1 MSEQFDFNN
10 TPSPAAEPATP
21 APFTPTPATPAT
33 PSPYVAAPTTPT
45 APQAPATGV
54 PEGYVPS
61 YRLRETREAALREAR
76 GLLSSAEERYQAQIA
91 DMQQKMAVLAG
102 FAPPNPNDPQVDAV
116 REQFSKLY
124 PGLAK
129 MEQRSA
135 DIERY
140 IERAGDLEAQ
150 NSHYWQT
157 YGRTQV
163 DKLVGLANES
173 IGVPL
178 NEEGKRVL
186 VNSFIGFVQS
196 SPEMTAR
203 YEQDPSLVV
212 EFWKS
217 YQSNFIDP
225 VRRNSAAS
233 MAQRAPQGLPQD
245 TPSGAPRATPAP
257 QMNGLDERANA
268 AWTYFNN
275 LRNQQ

>member
-1 MSEQFDFNN
+1 MSEQFVDPTFN
-10 TPSPAAEPATP
+10 PSSPAAEPATP
-21 APFTPTPATPAT
+21 TPSAPTPATPAT
-33 PSPYVAAPTTPT
+33 PAATPAIPNVSQT
-45 APQAPATGV
+45 PATGA

-76 GLLSSAEERYQAQIA
+76 ELLSGAEQRYQTQLAE
-91 DMQQKMAVLAG
+91 MQQKIAALAG
-102 FAPPNPNDPQVDAV
+102 FAPQQNDPQVDAV
-116 REQFSKLY
+116 RQQFSKLY

-129 MEQRSA
+129 IEQRAA
-135 DIERY
+135 DIERF

-150 NSHYWQT
+150 TSHYWQN
-157 YGRTQV
+157 YGRQQV
-163 DKLVGLANES
+163 DRLTSLAQDS

-186 VNSFIGFVQS
+186 VQSFIGFVQS

-203 YEQDPSLVV
+203 YEEDPTLV
-212 EFWKS
+212 EDFWKS

-225 VRRNSAAS
+225 VRRSNAANL
-233 MAQRAPQGLPQD
+233 AQRVPQGLPQD

>member
-1 MSEQFDFNN
+1 MSDQFVDQNFN
-10 TPSPAAEPATP
+10 TPSSPAVEPAIPTP
-21 APFTPTPATPAT
+21 SAPTPATPA
-33 PSPYVAAPTTPT
+33 PHAAAPATPT

-76 GLLSSAEERYQAQIA
+76 ELLSAAEQRYQAQLA
-91 DMQQKMAVLAG
+91 EQQQKIAALAG
-102 FAPPNPNDPQVDAV
+102 FAPPSQSDPQIDAV
-116 REQFSKLY
+116 KQQFSKLY

-129 MEQRSA
+129 IEQRAA

-140 IERAGDLEAQ
+140 IEQAQNLEAQ
-150 NSHYWQT
+150 TSHYWQN
-157 YGRTQV
+157 YGRQQV
-163 DKLVGLANES
+163 DRLTSLAQES
-173 IGVPL
+173 IGAPL

-203 YEQDPSLVV
+203 YEEDPTLV
-212 EFWKS
+212 EDFWKS

-225 VRRNSAAS
+225 VRRSNAANV
-233 MAQRAPQGLPQD
+233 AQRVPQGLPQD
-245 TPSGAPRATPAP
+245 SPSGAPRATPAP
-257 QMNGLDERANA
+257 QLNGLDDRANA

-275 LRNQQ
+275 LRNQT